1 MRSSILRPSRSSLA
15 TRLLRSVR
23 RALPAAMIAA
33 AALAGAVPALASQ
46 VQIRGTEILVDGRP
60 FVPNGAAAEG
70 RLSELKA
77 LGANVVRTYGQEPGP
92 ILDAAQRAGLKVIVG
107 FWMGHP
113 RRGFDYGN
121 RRAVEAQL
129 DDLRHMVERY
139 RSHPALLMWGIGNEV
154 EVDLPPAQAM
164 AVWPAIEEAAR
175 LTKTLDGQHPVM
187 AAVAEGGGDKAALLH
202 RLAPSVD
209 VLGINGYGDGLL
221 SAVGRARAQ
230 GWNGPIVLSEMGAQ
244 GHWDSPRAPWG
255 APLEPTSSRKADR
268 MRAYLAA
275 ARGDGAGAI
284 PLLWGHKQEV
294 TPTWYSL
301 LLPSGEW
308 TETVEVMAD
317 AWGGRVPGA
326 PNRAP
331 RIRSLAFNGPASFPA
346 DQGAA
351 VTLWASDPDGDPV
364 QVEWQVM
371 AESTVRSVGGD
382 PEPVPPSFP
391 EALKGASPQGVRI
404 GGLAPGHYR
413 IFAVAR
419 DGRGAAATGNL
430 PFEVR

>member
-1 MRSSILRPSRSSLA
+1 ML
-15 TRLLRSVR
+15 
-23 RALPAAMIAA
+23 
-33 AALAGAVPALASQ
+33 AALALLAVPWLSAAPAAAGQ
-46 VQIRGTEILVDGRP
+46 VQVRGTEILVDGKP

-70 RLSELKA
+70 RLADLKA
-77 LGANVVRTYGQEPGP
+77 LGATVVRTYGQEPGE
-92 ILDAAQRAGLKVIVG
+92 ILDGAQRVGLKVIVG

-113 RRGFDYGN
+113 RRGFDYAD

-129 DDLRHMVERY
+129 EDLRHMVERY

-154 EVDLPPAQAM
+154 EVDLPAAQAM

-175 LTKTLDGQHPVM
+175 LTRSLDPQHPVM
-187 AAVAEGGGDKAALLH
+187 AAVAEVGDEKAALLR

-221 SAVGRARAQ
+221 SAVDRARAQ
-230 GWNGPIVLSEMGAQ
+230 GWTGPVVLAEIGPQ
-244 GHWDSPRAPWG
+244 GHWDAARAAWG
-255 APLEPTSSRKADR
+255 APIEPTSTRKAER
-268 MRAYLAA
+268 MRSYLAA
-275 ARGDGAGAI
+275 ARSDSAGAI

-308 TETVEVMAD
+308 TETVEVMAE
-317 AWGGRVPGA
+317 AWGGHVPGA

-331 RIRSLAFNGPASFPA
+331 RIRSLAFNGPVSFPA
-346 DQGAA
+346 EAGAA
-351 VTLWASDPDGDPV
+351 VTLWASDPDGDPL

-391 EALKGASPQGVRI
+391 EAVKGGSPQGVRI
-404 GGLAPGHYR
+404 GGLPPGRYR
-413 IFAVAR
+413 IFAIAR